1 MTDRHGL
8 AIGLPMAAAIL
19 LKKQIQYRYSHGIG
33 IEISCSFFELF
44 GRNGFFLGNYENFRT
59 PFIQK
64 QEAKKAN
71 MKV

>member
-33 IEISCSFFELF
+33 MRSPVVSLNCLAEM
-44 GRNGFFLGNYENFRT
+44 GFSWVIMKILEHPLSKNRKRKKRT
-59 PFIQK
+59 
-64 QEAKKAN
+64 
-71 MKV
+71 